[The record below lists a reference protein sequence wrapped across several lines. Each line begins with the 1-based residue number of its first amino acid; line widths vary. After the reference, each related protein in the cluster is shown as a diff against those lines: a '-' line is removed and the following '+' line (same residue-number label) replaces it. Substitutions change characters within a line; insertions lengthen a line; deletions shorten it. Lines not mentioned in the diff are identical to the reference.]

1 MLKNYLKIALRNFAR
16 NKLYTGLNLLGLT
29 VGMAACLLILQYV
42 SYEFSYD
49 RFHDKADHIYRVVN
63 DRYQS
68 GKRVQAGTITYPAVG
83 PQMDEDFPEVVNHTR
98 IFPRNSIII
107 SRDKETLRSTN
118 SLYVDENFLDIF
130 SFQLL
135 AGSRATALEKAHE
148 LIITEKV
155 ARRFFDVEDGDYG
168 KILGETIRIDRDEQP
183 YQVTGVLADFP
194 ENSLLKPDLIASY
207 ATLIQYMGAGQVDV
221 NWVWSDFYHYL
232 ELKPGADVAALEAK
246 FEAFSERHFQGEKI
260 SGAEERFYLQPLKEA
275 HLNSSGLEY
284 EIGELSSGKAVW
296 ALLLIAL
303 SILLLAWINYTNL
316 SSVRAIERAKE
327 VGIRRVAGAR
337 RGQLIRQFLTE
348 AALANAASLAL
359 AAYLVHL
366 LQPWMSARLGVTLS
380 WAYLASGS
388 RLQAILLAGLAA
400 WIVGGLLLSGLYPS
414 FLLSRQQTVHVLK
427 GVYQQSPGSRH
438 LRRGLVVFQF
448 AASIALISTTWAVF
462 QQLRFMSRQDLGV
475 DVGQMLRISPPEL
488 TGWDST
494 YIERLNSFKQELL
507 ASPGI
512 EAVTASSRAPGERMG
527 RIFGMRRQ
535 GMEGQSLSSN
545 FIEVD
550 HEYDEVY
557 GLQPVAGRGLRAADH
572 NQDWSLIQNVLV
584 NETAVRSL
592 GLGKPEEAIGE
603 VLDFWDKEWTVVGVL
618 PDFHQM
624 SLHHAIEPIV
634 FLPVYNNYQP
644 FSVRISGQQ
653 AERAMETIA
662 AAYSRFY
669 PGNLLEYQFLD
680 ERFQRLYEADRRFGK
695 MLLFFTILAIL
706 IACLGL
712 FGLASYMA
720 FLRTREV
727 GIRRVLG
734 ASVAG
739 IVGLL
744 SGDFIRLVFLAGLI
758 ATPIAWYA
766 SRLWLQD
773 FAYRIGLPWWVF
785 AAAGALAIAVALLT
799 VSYQAARA
807 ALANPAEALRSE

>member
-1 MLKNYLKIALRNFAR
+1 MLKNYLKAALRNFTK

-49 RFHDKADHIYRVVN
+49 RFHTKADHIYRVVN
-63 DRYQS
+63 SRYQS
-68 GKRVQAGTITYPAVG
+68 GKRVQAGTITYPVVG
-83 PQMDEDFPEVVNHTR
+83 PLMDEDFPEVVNHTR
-98 IFPRNSIII
+98 IFPRNSLII
-107 SRDKETLRSTN
+107 SREQEALRSTGAY
-118 SLYVDENFLDIF
+118 YVDEHFLDIF
-130 SFQLL
+130 DFELL
-135 AGSRATALEKAHE
+135 AGSRAAALEKSHE
-148 LIITEKV
+148 VMITEKV
-155 ARRFFDVEDGDYG
+155 ARHFFDVEDGDYS
-168 KILGETIRIDRDEQP
+168 KILGETIKIDRDEQP

-194 ENSLLKPDLIASY
+194 DNSLLKPDLIASY
-207 ATLIQYMGAGQVDV
+207 ATIIQYMGRDRVDV
-221 NWVWSDFYHYL
+221 NYTWSDFYHYL
-232 ELKPGADVAALEAK
+232 ELRPGTEVAALEAK
-246 FEAFSERHFQGEKI
+246 LGAFSERHFQGEKM
-260 SGAEERFYLQPLKEA
+260 SGAEERFSLQPLTEA
-275 HLNSSGLEY
+275 HLNSSHLEY

-303 SILLLAWINYTNL
+303 SILLLAWVNYTNL

-337 RGQLIRQFLTE
+337 RGQLIWQFLTE
-348 AALANAASLAL
+348 AVLANAASLAL
-359 AAYLVHL
+359 AAYLVPL
-366 LQPWMSARLGVTLS
+366 LQPWMSARRGVTLS
-380 WAYLASGS
+380 WAYLISGG
-388 RLQAILLAGLAA
+388 RLQAVLLSGLAA

-414 FLLSRQQTVHVLK
+414 FLLSRQQTAQVLK
-427 GVYQQSPGSRH
+427 GVYRQSPGSRR

-448 AASIALISTTWAVF
+448 AASIALISATWAVF
-462 QQLRFMSRQDLGV
+462 QQVRFMSRQGLGV

-507 ASPGI
+507 ASPDI
-512 EAVTASSRAPGERMG
+512 EAATASSRVPGERMG

-535 GMEGQSLSSN
+535 GMEGESLSSN

-557 GLQPVAGRGLRAADH
+557 GLQPIAGRGLRAADH

-584 NETAVRSL
+584 NETAVRGL
-592 GLGKPEEAIGE
+592 GMGKPEEAIGE

-644 FSVRISGQQ
+644 FSVRISGQH

-720 FLRTREV
+720 FLRTKEV

-734 ASVAG
+734 ASVAS

-744 SGDFIRLVFLAGLI
+744 SGDFVRLVFWAGLI
-758 ATPIAWYA
+758 ATPLAWYA

-773 FAYRIGLPWWVF
+773 FAYRIDLQWWVF
-785 AAAGALAIAVALLT
+785 AAAGALAVVIALLT

-807 ALANPAEALRSE
+807 ALANPVQALKTE